1 MIKCKVL
8 IDHPTIMAKG
18 NVITRITVGG
28 KNIKGWVSIVFPEV
42 DVDEPTSYASNEMK
56 HQVYNDKPVT
66 IGTKTF
72 TTEAEMLVY
81 KLTQPEYVTMKIVEG
96 EK

>member
-8 IDHPTIMAKG
+8 IDHATIMAKG
-18 NVITRITVGG
+18 RTIAIARDDMTE
-28 KNIKGWVSIVFPEV
+28 WVEIVFPEV